1 MRDGSG
7 ISMSARSHF
16 VPTIGCHCTNDGQA
30 AARGATVRAC
40 GRFVISKFPDDVARW
55 FGTTGALPNSQPRY
69 NVAPTDQIAVVRF
82 NPETKER
89 TLDTLRWGLVPYWAK
104 DVKIGATMI
113 NAKAETVAEK
123 PAFREAFKS
132 RRCLIPADGFYEWK
146 KLDAK
151 TKQPYAIVMKDRSLF
166 GFAGL
171 WERWKDKASGE
182 VVRSF
187 TIVTTTPNEV
197 CAPIHDRMP
206 VIVDPANYGRWLGE
220 EVVDPVRLL
229 MMLKP
234 YRAEEMECYPV
245 GVAVGN
251 VRNDEPGLLEPA
263 AA

>member
-1 MRDGSG
+1 M
-7 ISMSARSHF
+7 
-16 VPTIGCHCTNDGQA
+16 
-30 AARGATVRAC
+30 C
-40 GRFVISKFPDDVARW
+40 GRFIISKFPDDVARW
-55 FGTTGALPNSQPRY
+55 FGTTGALPNSRPRY

-197 CAPIHDRMP
+197 CAPVHDRMP
-206 VIVDPANYGRWLGE
+206 VIVDPANYGKWLGE
-220 EVVDPVRLL
+220 EPADPVRLL
-229 MMLKP
+229 QMLKP
-234 YRAEEMECYPV
+234 FPAGAVMAFRVDPRA
-245 GVAVGN
+245 GN
-251 VRNDEPGLLEPA
+251 VKNDDAALIEPLA
-263 AA
+263 VA

>member
-1 MRDGSG
+1 M
-7 ISMSARSHF
+7 
-16 VPTIGCHCTNDGQA
+16 
-30 AARGATVRAC
+30 C
-40 GRFVISKFPDDVARW
+40 GRFVISKFPEDVARW
-55 FGTTGALPNSQPRY
+55 FGTNGPVPNSRPRY

-82 NPETKER
+82 NPEARER
-89 TLDTLRWGLVPYWAK
+89 TLDTLRWVLVPYWAK
-104 DVKIGATMI
+104 DVKSGATMI

-197 CAPIHDRMP
+197 CAPVHDRMP
-206 VIVDPANYGRWLGE
+206 VIVDPANYGKWLGE
-220 EVVDPVRLL
+220 EPADPVRLL
-229 MMLKP
+229 QMLKP
-234 YRAEEMECYPV
+234 FPAGAVMAFRVDPRA
-245 GVAVGN
+245 GN
-251 VRNDEPGLLEPA
+251 VKNDDAALIEPLA
-263 AA
+263 VA